1 MPILS
6 RARGRAPLIRAA
18 AVLLLFSFGSVT
30 AVRAYC
36 PMPRAGEAARAEA
49 DPHGCCKAGLSG
61 TVPGCCHSDDA
72 PAAATAAKPGGSA
85 APASRTCA
93 FVAAPQAGAS
103 LTPAG
108 PARSAHGSPPIV
120 LRV

>member
-36 PMPRAGEAARAEA
+36 PMPRAGEAAAEEA
-49 DPHGCCKAGLSG
+49 DPHACCKAGLSG
-61 TVPGCCHSDDA
+61 SLPSCCHSDEA
-72 PAAATAAKPGGSA
+72 PVAATAKAGGSA
-85 APASRTCA
+85 APAARTCA
-93 FVAAPQAGAS
+93 FVAAPHAGAS

-108 PARSAHGSPPIV
+108 PARPAHGSPPIV